1 MEEVARILLQRN
13 GKRHKAPARHN
24 KTIQSAAMRVTLR
37 WFRLGI
43 LFTLA
48 GLALAISAAPRKQ
61 QSPPQ
66 NPPGP
71 PRNVILPQQLIA
83 GSQATLAVLDANG
96 RLVPGV
102 DLKLSGSGKVTT
114 DGSGRA
120 AFVAPTAPGIFTAEV
135 VENGLTFTT
144 IALPLPHNVPGS
156 DGKDDGP
163 PQVIFP
169 SIISLHDR
177 FGLDGAGFSGDA
189 RLNRVLLGALPAL
202 VLAASPVS
210 LVAVPDPNT
219 AVGAAKLV
227 VGVNG
232 RSSDPASVSI
242 VSLKVTGPGKALAA
256 GEKSALT
263 IAVEGSR
270 ERLMIEVRNS
280 SPEVVSLPRGNIQRV
295 TTSGGESNAA
305 RIELEGVTPGDYSV
319 SAHIVSGTAIMTGVE
334 TARQRLLAALQFAD
348 AKWLAR
354 IDRVIE
360 HMDRDPQNVAQI
372 RREVERLMRDRPQA
386 QVGDLL
392 KLAWQALGGE

>member
-1 MEEVARILLQRN
+1 
-13 GKRHKAPARHN
+13 
-24 KTIQSAAMRVTLR
+24 MRVTLR
-37 WFRLGI
+37 SFRLGASFI
-43 LFTLA
+43 LI
-48 GLALAISAAPRKQ
+48 GLALAASAGPPPQ
-61 QSPPQ
+61 QSPPM

-83 GSQATLAVLDANG
+83 GSQATLAVLDAGG

-102 DLKLSGSGKVTT
+102 DLKLSGSGNVTT

-120 AFVAPTAPGIFTAEV
+120 AFVAPAAAGIFTAEV
-135 VENGLTFTT
+135 IENGLTFTT
-144 IALPLPHNVPGS
+144 IALPSAHSAPGGGS
-156 DGKDDGP
+156 APRDDSP

-189 RLNRVLLGALPAL
+189 HLNRVLLGAFPAL

-219 AVGAAKLV
+219 AVGAAKLA

-232 RSSDPASVSI
+232 YSSDPVSVAI
-242 VSLKVTGPGKALAA
+242 VSLKVAGPGKALAA
-256 GEKSALT
+256 GERSALT
-263 IAVEGSR
+263 IAIDGSR

-280 SPEVVSLPRGNIQRV
+280 SPEVVSFPRGNIQRV

-305 RIELEGVTPGDYSV
+305 RIELDGVTPGDYSV

-354 IDRVIE
+354 IDHVIE

-386 QVGDLL
+386 QVADLL
-392 KLAWQALGGE
+392 KLAWQALGPE

>member
-1 MEEVARILLQRN
+1 
-13 GKRHKAPARHN
+13 
-24 KTIQSAAMRVTLR
+24 MRVTLR
-37 WFRLGI
+37 WFRLAI
-43 LFTLA
+43 LFTLV
-48 GLALAISAAPRKQ
+48 GLAPAISAAPRKP
-61 QSPPQ
+61 QSPPV

-120 AFVAPTAPGIFTAEV
+120 AFVAPAAPGIFTAEV

-144 IALPLPHNVPGS
+144 IALPLPRNVPGS

-189 RLNRVLLGALPAL
+189 RLNRVLLGTLPAL

-219 AVGAAKLV
+219 TVGAAKLV

-232 RSSDPASVSI
+232 RASDPASVSI

-280 SPEVVSLPRGNIQRV
+280 SPEVVSLPRGNVQRV

-360 HMDRDPQNVAQI
+360 HMDRDPQNVVQI